1 MKNRGNKRPTA
12 LPALACLALML
23 MLAQGCATLQ
33 PRSALPDAL
42 ESRVEVPGFPGV
54 RAWGDEISESLTK
67 SARDSI
73 RQERICCGEAVY
85 QKPVTF
91 LALSGGGSD
100 GAFGV
105 GVLYG
110 WTEHGDRPQFNVV
123 TGISTGALIAPFAFL
138 GPEYDP
144 LLKGCYTTV
153 STRDILKMKSLLTLL
168 WREALADTQP
178 LAKLVA
184 KQVDAKVLAA
194 IAQEH
199 AKGRRLFIGT
209 TQLDAQR
216 LVIWDMG
223 AIAAR
228 GTPEALDLFR
238 KILVASASIP
248 GAFPPQYIKVTAG
261 GRTYQEMHVDGG
273 TTAEVILY
281 EGALKP
287 FANLK
292 KSAKH
297 GVRPRFLYII
307 RNSQVSGEW
316 AQVKSR
322 LTSIGPRAI
331 ATLIKAQGVG
341 DLYRLYVFAQRD
353 YMDYNLAAIPEDFK
367 AAKKEEFDP
376 VYMTKLFN
384 LGYEMAKKGFP
395 WQKHPPF
402 FEPRAIESHRE
413 QGESGPD
420 KPGAVKPDDT
430 PGIMKKPAGGAPMPL
445 SF

>member
-1 MKNRGNKRPTA
+1 MPKMKNRGNRRPA
-12 LPALACLALML
+12 APLVLASLVVLFMVV
-23 MLAQGCATLQ
+23 QGCATLR
-33 PRSALPDAL
+33 PRSPLPEAL
-42 ESRVEVPGFPGV
+42 ESEVEVPGFPGV
-54 RAWGDEISESLTK
+54 RAWGDEISESLMK

-73 RQERICCGEAVY
+73 RQERVAYGEAVFK
-85 QKPVTF
+85 KPVTF

-110 WTEHGDRPQFNVV
+110 WTEHGDRPQFNMV

-138 GPEYDP
+138 GPQYDV
-144 LLKGCYTTV
+144 LLRECYTT
-153 STRDILKMKSLLTLL
+153 TTTKDILKIKSLLTVL
-168 WREALADTQP
+168 WREAVADSQP

-184 KQVDAKVLAA
+184 KQVDAQVLAA
-194 IAQEH
+194 IAKEH

-209 TQLDAQR
+209 TQLDAPR

-223 AIAAR
+223 AIATK
-228 GTPEALDLFR
+228 GTPEALELFR

-248 GAFPPQYIKVTAG
+248 GAFPPQYIKVAAG

-287 FANLK
+287 FAGLRKVAK
-292 KSAKH
+292 K
-297 GVRPRFLYII
+297 GVRPRYLYII
-307 RNSQVSGEW
+307 RNSQVAGEW
-316 AQVKSR
+316 AKVKPR
-322 LTSIGPRAI
+322 ITSIGPRAI
-331 ATLIKAQGVG
+331 STLIKAQGVG
-341 DLYRLYVFAQRD
+341 DLYRLFVFAKRD

-395 WQKHPPF
+395 WQKYPPF
-402 FEPRAIESHRE
+402 FEPESIIRTQE
-413 QGESGPD
+413 QGR
-420 KPGAVKPDDT
+420 
-430 PGIMKKPAGGAPMPL
+430 
-445 SF
+445 

>member
-1 MKNRGNKRPTA
+1 MPNLKHCGKRSPVG
-12 LPALACLALML
+12 PALVLLVLLFMVV
-23 MLAQGCATLQ
+23 QGCATLR
-33 PRSALPDAL
+33 PRSPLPDAL
-42 ESRVEVPGFPGV
+42 ESKVEVPGFPGV

-73 RQERICCGEAVY
+73 HQERAAYGEAVY
-85 QKPVTF
+85 KKPVTF
-91 LALSGGGSD
+91 LALSGGGAA

-110 WTEHGDRPQFNVV
+110 WTEHGDRPQFNMV

-138 GPEYDP
+138 GPQYDP
-144 LLKGCYTTV
+144 LLRSCYTT
-153 STRDILKMKSLLTLL
+153 TRTKDILKMKSLLTVL
-168 WREALADTQP
+168 WREAVADSQP

-184 KQVDAKVLAA
+184 KQVDAQVLAA
-194 IAQEH
+194 IAREH

-223 AIAAR
+223 AIAAK
-228 GTPEALDLFR
+228 GTPEALALFR

-248 GAFPPQYIKVTAG
+248 GAFPPQYIDVTAG

-287 FANLK
+287 FARIRK
-292 KSAKH
+292 VAKH
-297 GVRPRFLYII
+297 GMRPRYLYII

-316 AQVKSR
+316 AKVKPR
-322 LTSIGPRAI
+322 ITSIGPRAI

-341 DLYRLYVFAQRD
+341 DLYRLFAFAKRD
-353 YMDYNLAAIPEDFK
+353 YMDYNLAAIPEDFT
-367 AAKKEEFDP
+367 ATKKEEFDP

-384 LGYEMAKKGFP
+384 LGYEKAKQGFP
-395 WQKHPPF
+395 WQKYPPF
-402 FEPRAIESHRE
+402 FEPADQERRLE
-413 QGESGPD
+413 QGEA
-420 KPGAVKPDDT
+420 GAVSPD
-430 PGIMKKPAGGAPMPL
+430 
-445 SF
+445 

>member
-1 MKNRGNKRPTA
+1 MTGMTSRGTRRPSAPLVLVSLTI
-12 LPALACLALML
+12 LLML
-23 MLAQGCATLQ
+23 VHGCATLR
-33 PRSALPDAL
+33 PRSPLPEAL
-42 ESRVEVPGFPGV
+42 ESQVEVPGFPGV
-54 RAWGDEISESLTK
+54 RAWGDEISENLTK

-73 RQERICCGEAVY
+73 RQERAACGEAVY
-85 QKPVTF
+85 KKPVTL

-110 WTEHGDRPQFNVV
+110 WTEHGDRPEFNLV

-138 GPEYDP
+138 GPQYDA
-144 LLKGCYTTV
+144 LLKGCCTSARTK
-153 STRDILKMKSLLTLL
+153 DILKMKSLLTIL
-168 WREALADTQP
+168 WREALADSQP
-178 LAKLVA
+178 LANLVA

-194 IAQEH
+194 IARDH

-223 AIAAR
+223 AIAAK
-228 GTPEALDLFR
+228 GTREALDLFR

-248 GAFPPQYIKVTAG
+248 GAFPPQYIKVTVG
-261 GRTYQEMHVDGG
+261 GRMYQEMQVDGG

-287 FANLK
+287 FARLRK
-292 KSAKH
+292 AAKH
-297 GVRPRFLYII
+297 EMRPRFLYII

-316 AQVKSR
+316 AKVKSR
-322 LTSIGPRAI
+322 ITSIGPRAI
-331 ATLIKAQGVG
+331 STLIKAQGVG
-341 DLYRLYVFAQRD
+341 DLYRLYVFARRD
-353 YMDYNLAAIPEDFK
+353 YMDYNVAAIPEDFK

-384 LGYEMAKKGFP
+384 LGYEMARKGFP
-395 WQKHPPF
+395 WEKYPPF
-402 FEPRAIESHRE
+402 FEPEAILRTQE
-413 QGESGPD
+413 QERSGMRPGGSRPD
-420 KPGAVKPDDT
+420 
-430 PGIMKKPAGGAPMPL
+430 
-445 SF
+445 